1 MEFFKEK
8 LLWQREA
15 WRSFWRQK
23 SLWLPQL
30 LTIITIIVLW
40 WIILAIRINQDE
52 FAVVRYSVL
61 LGPNWIADSGS
72 LYWLPVTATILAICN
87 SILAYLLGRK
97 TIIIKQ
103 LWLWLNWVLAL
114 GWLWLAWLLHLI
126 NS

>member
-1 MEFFKEK
+1 MKFFKEK
-8 LLWQREA
+8 LLWQREV

-30 LTIITIIVLW
+30 LTALTLLALW
-40 WIILAIRINQDE
+40 WVILAIKISQDE

-61 LGPNWIADSGS
+61 LGPNWIADYKS
-72 LYWLPVTATILAICN
+72 LLWLPVTATGLAILN
-87 SILAYLLGRK
+87 SILAYLLGRR

>member
-1 MEFFKEK
+1 MEFLKDK
-8 LLWQREA
+8 LLWQREI

-30 LTIITIIVLW
+30 LTILTLGILW
-40 WIILAIRINQDE
+40 WIILVIKINENE

-61 LGPNWIADSGS
+61 LGPNWIADYAS
-72 LYWLPVTATILAICN
+72 LLWLPLTATLLAILN
-87 SILAYLLGRK
+87 SLLAYLLGRR

-103 LWLWLNWVLAL
+103 LWLWINWVLTV
-114 GWLWLAWLLHLI
+114 GWLWLAWLLYLI